1 MSIKTTKPVEDTE
14 KLGGRAPEYYVPER
28 IENENGTAIKFA
40 DGTLIC
46 MKTVT
51 VGDIDLTAHIGA
63 TYTHNYAISLGGFAF
78 PFVGACYRS
87 KEVSITNTT
96 NTPIWLSTL
105 ADDSCWVTGS
115 AQIKVKDVKIHILA
129 VGKWK

>member
-1 MSIKTTKPVEDTE
+1 MSIKTTKPVENTE
-14 KLGGRAPEYYVPER
+14 KLGGRTPEYYIPER

-78 PFVGACYRS
+78 PFVGHAT
-87 KEVSITNTT
+87 EVRKYQLQIR
-96 NTPIWLSTL
+96 PIRRY
-105 ADDSCWVTGS
+105 GS
-115 AQIKVKDVKIHILA
+115 VHWPMILA
-129 VGKWK
+129 G